1 MKFNE
6 WYLTLSVT
14 RRYALAIL
22 IYLIAL
28 LLPFVL
34 FSIDLAPSFPAF
46 LTFSPAVLITFVL
59 CGKKP
64 GVLVIIL
71 SAVAGLYISTP
82 PYYSFET
89 EKGGLI
95 VLATFIFSE
104 CLIGLVVTRMQGYQS
119 QLTFIINEK
128 GKQAAELLIVNK
140 ELSIAATAFQSQ
152 EGIMVTD
159 ANTVMVRV
167 NQSYTRITGYSA
179 EDAIGQAPQLISSG
193 KHSKEFYAEMWKDI
207 NNTGSWEGEIWNRR
221 KNGEIYPCYLTITA
235 VKNMAGNTT
244 NYVGAFNDIT
254 SSKAAS
260 EEIKNLAFYDPLT
273 HLPNRRLL
281 LDRLNYALGVSA
293 RSSERGA
300 LLFIDLDHFKT
311 LNDTLGHEVA
321 DLLLVEVAARLT
333 ASIRESDTAARL
345 GGDEFIV
352 LIECLSVQGIEA
364 EAQTKDIAEKIL
376 TSLNQPYKLDRHK
389 YRNTASIG
397 AILFNGQE
405 QGSEELLKQAGIA
418 MYQSKADGRS
428 TLRFFAQ
435 KMQEAI
441 DIRVDMEQELRK
453 AIEQHQFQLYY
464 QIQVDC
470 TGQAVGAEALIR
482 WQHPERGMIS
492 PFNFIPLA
500 EDTGL
505 ILPIGIWVLDTA
517 CAQLRVWQQNTLTQ
531 ELILAVNV
539 SAKQFFQVDF
549 VEQVNA
555 TLKRHDINP
564 ERLKLEL
571 TESVFA
577 DNIDDIIIKMNVLRK
592 IGVHFSLDDFGT
604 GYSSLQYLKMLPFN
618 QLKIDQSF
626 VRGIATNPSDRAI
639 VSTIITLAHSLNIR
653 VVAEGVET
661 DEQHQFLLD
670 SGCTSYQGY
679 LFSKPLPLEE
689 FEALLSKT

>member
-1 MKFNE
+1 MICNK
-6 WYLTLSVT
+6 WYRTLSAT
-14 RRYALAIL
+14 RLYALAIL
-22 IYLIAL
+22 IYLIAF
-28 LLPFVL
+28 LLPFLL
-34 FSIDLAPSFPAF
+34 FPIELAPSFPAF
-46 LTFSPAVLITFVL
+46 LTFSPAVLIAFVL

-64 GVLVIIL
+64 GALVIIL
-71 SAVAGLYISTP
+71 SAVTELYVSIP

-89 EKGGLI
+89 EKSGLI
-95 VLATFIFSE
+95 VLATFIFSG
-104 CLIGLVVTRMQGYQS
+104 CLIGLVVSRMQGYQS
-119 QLTFIINEK
+119 QLTFLINEK
-128 GKQAAELLIVNK
+128 DMQAAELLIVNK
-140 ELSIAATAFQSQ
+140 ELNVAATAFQSQ

-159 ANTVMVRV
+159 ANNVMLRV
-167 NQSYTRITGYSA
+167 NQSFTRITGYSA

-193 KHSKEFYAEMWKDI
+193 KQSKEFYAEMWKDI

-235 VKNMAGNTT
+235 VKNMAGITT
-244 NYVGAFNDIT
+244 NYVGGFNDIT

-321 DLLLVEVAARLT
+321 DLLLIEVAARLT

-345 GGDEFIV
+345 GGDEFVV

-397 AILFNGQE
+397 AVLFNGQE

-470 TGQAVGAEALIR
+470 TGQALGAEALIR

-679 LFSKPLPLEE
+679 LFSKPRPLEK

>member
-1 MKFNE
+1 MNCNR
-6 WYLTLSVT
+6 WYQTLSAT

-64 GVLVIIL
+64 GVLVIIF
-71 SAVAGLYISTP
+71 SAIAGLYISIP

-95 VLATFIFSE
+95 VWATFIFSG
-104 CLIGLVVTRMQGYQS
+104 CLIGLVVTRMQEYQL
-119 QLTFIINEK
+119 QLTFLINEK

-140 ELSIAATAFQSQ
+140 ELNIAATAFQSQ

-159 ANTVMVRV
+159 ANTVMLRV
-167 NQSYTRITGYSA
+167 NQSFTRITGYSA
-179 EDAIGQAPQLISSG
+179 EDAIGQSPQLISSS
-193 KHSKEFYAEMWKDI
+193 KQSKEFYAEMWKDI

-221 KNGEIYPCYLTITA
+221 KNGEIYPCYLIITA
-235 VKNMAGNTT
+235 VKNMAGITT
-244 NYVGAFNDIT
+244 NYVAGFNDIT

-260 EEIKNLAFYDPLT
+260 EEIKNLAFYDSLT

-293 RSSERGA
+293 RSRERGA

-333 ASIRESDTAARL
+333 AIIRESDTAARL
-345 GGDEFIV
+345 GDDEFVV

-364 EAQTKDIAEKIL
+364 AAQAKDIATKIL
-376 TSLNQPYKLDRHK
+376 TSLNQPYKLDKHK

-397 AILFNGQE
+397 AVLFNGQE

-418 MYQSKADGRS
+418 MYQSKTDGRS
-428 TLRFFAQ
+428 KLRFFAP

-470 TGQAVGAEALIR
+470 TGQVLGAEALIR

-549 VEQVNA
+549 VEQVKA

-592 IGVHFSLDDFGT
+592 IGVQFSLDDFGT
-604 GYSSLQYLKMLPFN
+604 GYSSLQYLKMLPFY

-626 VRGIATNPSDRAI
+626 VRGIATNASDRAI
-639 VSTIITLAHSLNIR
+639 VSTIITLAHSLDIR
-653 VVAEGVET
+653 VLAEGVET
-661 DEQHQFLLD
+661 DEEHQFLLD
-670 SGCTSYQGY
+670 SGCTSFQGY
-679 LFSKPLPLEE
+679 LFNKPLRLEE